1 MRNAPA
7 SSPPG
12 VPNAPLSAYRK
23 AEHPNARPASCPRQQ
38 RGAEHSRS
46 YSKTGITASQG
57 IWMSRHTVPGTIRPL
72 DSTPPHKLF
81 PEDDP
86 GLSAPERKA
95 RSQKPDA
102 CPRKL
107 RESSCLSLRATRLA
121 AAYRLRRSCHR
132 PRGPIALPRSGCP
145 VRRSRHPAA
154 LQCGRCLP
162 LRIHSMSSSS
172 KVCATRTSFIA
183 PLASTAPRGRTRS
196 LLLRHAARARRV
208 PAKGRM
214 GTPHTPF
221 FAREA
226 CRRRNPAHT
235 FSPKSNCCPSF
246 RALPKAAGVRE
257 PRCPLPAR
265 SGFATGDAGGR
276 VHRTRGLCRL
286 ARTGVVP
293 GTAEERRSSRTPRW
307 CRHYVLH
314 VRRTRGF
321 RPWPLPTQS
330 GFELFRDA
338 ITQALRGQHLY
349 VRHP

>member
-1 MRNAPA
+1 MPTPRPERPRPPVKWPAVSRKPTSEAIPNRSAEMSALLRVGKQLKSSNAAPSQQPPLRRREPRPVGPHEERPQSESDA
-7 SSPPG
+7 SSQAAG
-12 VPNAPLSAYRK
+12 
-23 AEHPNARPASCPRQQ
+23 HP
-38 RGAEHSRS
+38 
-46 YSKTGITASQG
+46 
-57 IWMSRHTVPGTIRPL
+57 
-72 DSTPPHKLF
+72 
-81 PEDDP
+81 
-86 GLSAPERKA
+86 
-95 RSQKPDA
+95 
-102 CPRKL
+102 
-107 RESSCLSLRATRLA
+107 LSLRPRCVA

-162 LRIHSMSSSS
+162 LRIHSRSSSS

-276 VHRTRGLCRL
+276 VHRTRGLRRL

-293 GTAEERRSSRTPRW
+293 GTAEERRSSGTPRW
-307 CRHYVLH
+307 CCHYVLH

>member
-1 MRNAPA
+1 MPVLA
-7 SSPPG
+7 SSG
-12 VPNAPLSAYRK
+12 S
-23 AEHPNARPASCPRQQ
+23 HPACRCVRLVWRP
-38 RGAEHSRS
+38 
-46 YSKTGITASQG
+46 
-57 IWMSRHTVPGTIRPL
+57 HTVCV
-72 DSTPPHKLF
+72 D
-81 PEDDP
+81 
-86 GLSAPERKA
+86 
-95 RSQKPDA
+95 
-102 CPRKL
+102 
-107 RESSCLSLRATRLA
+107 RATGVVALLPSHVPDVRSPQPSSRRIAVWPLLA
-121 AAYRLRRSCHR
+121 LAYSLQVKQLK
-132 PRGPIALPRSGCP
+132 G
-145 VRRSRHPAA
+145 VRYAHFVY
-154 LQCGRCLP
+154 C
-162 LRIHSMSSSS
+162 
-172 KVCATRTSFIA
+172 
-183 PLASTAPRGRTRS
+183 PLASTAPGGRTRS

-226 CRRRNPAHT
+226 CRRRNPPHT
-235 FSPKSNCCPSF
+235 LSPKSNCCPSF

-276 VHRTRGLCRL
+276 VHRTRGLRRL

-293 GTAEERRSSRTPRW
+293 GTPEEPRSSGTPRK
-307 CRHYVLH
+307 CRYYLLH
-314 VRRTRGF
+314 VRRSIRL